1 MKSDTGGTNRIWGN
15 DWPAARAHWSVDP
28 NRAHLNHGSF
38 GAVPIPVQRE
48 ADRLRARMEA
58 NPTDFFWRFLDEA
71 LEDARHRAASYLG
84 ADPDGF
90 AFVRNASTGVST
102 VLSAIDLHPGDEVL
116 VTDMTYGAVSLAAAR
131 ACERAGARLVSHTI
145 PLPPAGE
152 GDLPDSLLAGVTD
165 RTRLAIVDQIASP
178 TALRFPIERLVRELR
193 SREVLT
199 FVDGAHAPGML
210 EVDLTAM
217 DPDFWTGNFHK
228 WCCAP
233 KGCGGLHVR
242 AEHRELITPLV
253 TSWPF
258 PEGFPKSFAF
268 AGTDDYTPYLALPA
282 ALDFMGRLGWDRV
295 RVHNRTLA
303 RFGRD
308 VVAAGVGTDP
318 FAAGPD
324 ELFEGMTLVALPE
337 GVATNEDD
345 AKALYRRLADELAI
359 EAAIVPWGGRGFIR
373 LSAQVYNA
381 PAEYERLARG
391 LHEILGG
398 SG

>member
-1 MKSDTGGTNRIWGN
+1 MESDPRGSNPIWGP
-15 DWPAARAHWSVDP
+15 DWPEVRALWSLEP
-28 NRAHLNHGSF
+28 TGAHLNHGSF
-38 GAVPIPVQRE
+38 GAVPIPVQEE
-48 ADRLRARMEA
+48 ADRLRARMES

-71 LEDARHRAASYLG
+71 LEGARQRAAGFLG

-90 AFVRNASTGVST
+90 AFLRNASTGVST
-102 VLSAIDLHPGDEVL
+102 VLAGLELRPGDEVL
-116 VTDMTYGAVSLAAAR
+116 VTDMTYGAVRIAAGR
-131 ACERAGARLVSHTI
+131 ACERAGARLATQPI
-145 PLPPAGE
+145 PLAPSGE
-152 GDLPDSLLAGVTD
+152 HELAEAFLAGMTE
-165 RTRLAIVDQIASP
+165 RTRLAIVDHIASP
-178 TALRFPIERLVRELR
+178 TAIKFPVERLTGELR
-193 SREVLT
+193 RRGVLT
-199 FVDGAHAPGML
+199 LVDGAHAPGMVY
-210 EVDLTAM
+210 VDLTAL

-233 KGCGGLHVR
+233 KGCGGLYAR
-242 AEHRELITPLV
+242 AEHRELIAPLV

-282 ALDFMGRLGWDRV
+282 ALDFMGRLGWDRL
-295 RVHNRTLA
+295 RVHNRTLVG
-303 RFGRD
+303 FGRD

-324 ELFEGMTLVALPE
+324 ELFEGMSLVALPE

-359 EAAIVPWGGRGFIR
+359 EAAIVPWKGRGFVR

-381 PAEYERLARG
+381 PGEYERLARG
-391 LHEILGG
+391 LSEILRG
-398 SG
+398 SA